1 VCLQVAVQHVRIA
14 VFSAGQGDACV
25 SRRFYIINL
34 DNAVPARLFTRGTSG
49 LLLFEVY
56 LQALPFE
63 EPSQALNVDIKQD
76 NIGNNVRT
84 THERE

>member
-1 VCLQVAVQHVRIA
+1 VRIA